1 MLSIKLRNNKA
12 SDIKLVSLYS
22 TIKMIQRSNKHKMG
36 SAYLLNLYFRMTLQY
51 LKIYGFILNL
61 VLPIYSKTLISGNL
75 HVCTVHQ

>member
-1 MLSIKLRNNKA
+1 
-12 SDIKLVSLYS
+12 
-22 TIKMIQRSNKHKMG
+22 MG